1 MKLEVKQNCP
11 LDKFKPCRKFDCGWF
26 IQIRGLH
33 PQTGEEED
41 VWSCA
46 MSLLPILLIEN
57 AKETRQGAAATE
69 SFRNE
74 MVKDNIEVKEMMKMD
89 LNMKINHQKQLE
101 KNQDFE
107 NAMRL
112 TQIGTPMKIID
123 GS

>member
-1 MKLEVKQNCP
+1 MKLEVKNNCP
-11 LDKFKPCRKFDCGWF
+11 LDKFKPCRQFDCGWF
-26 IQIRGLH
+26 IQVRGTH

-41 VWSCA
+41 MWSCA
-46 MSLLPILLIEN
+46 MSLLPLLLIEN

-74 MVKDNIEVKEMMKMD
+74 MVKDNAEVKHLMKLD
-89 LNMKINHQKQLE
+89 LDMKAREQDQKARE
-101 KNQDFE
+101 QDFR

-123 GS
+123 GN